1 MWIEGLVSENQ
12 KINRNNAEAD
22 SKHNRKEIGYI
33 FQAFSPNIVGKT
45 DRLESG
51 PESVG
56 KVKSQQNG
64 GNDVNYCIQR
74 LHQGGTYQFI
84 LAGDFAEF
92 EVIPEIADV
101 QY

>member
-33 FQAFSPNIVGKT
+33 FQAFSPNIIGKT

-51 PESVG
+51 PVQKITIVPRTMGSLGYVMQVPEEEKYMMTKDGGLMVSHIYVG
-56 KVKSQQNG
+56 
-64 GNDVNYCIQR
+64 
-74 LHQGGTYQFI
+74 
-84 LAGDFAEF
+84 
-92 EVIPEIADV
+92 
-101 QY
+101 

>member
-51 PESVG
+51 PES
-56 KVKSQQNG
+56 
-64 GNDVNYCIQR
+64 GNTPCVNSHRTVRGLPATCISWE
-74 LHQGGTYQFI
+74 HWCWHS
-84 LAGDFAEF
+84 
-92 EVIPEIADV
+92 
-101 QY
+101 